1 MEIRMIDGLWRRIDG
16 DKMKSYSTYQKA
28 VEGGK
33 SYEDEPLI
41 SVDDAYKHI
50 VKENIIPDKK
60 GRK

>member
-1 MEIRMIDGLWRRIDG
+1 MEIRMVDGLWRRIEG

-41 SVDDAYKHI
+41 SVDDAYRHI
-50 VKENIIPDKK
+50 NKENIIPDKK